1 MTQILTDAPAQIQSN
16 AAGPLVP
23 AAVDA
28 RIPVFKDSGQ
38 VFFINSDTTVF
49 DMQGIFFVEYTFI
62 IFSIA
67 RLVPTLKTFLLL
79 IKVKL

>member
-38 VFFINSDTTVF
+38 VLRGNADTRVRNSQGRPRLLINGDAAGGGVL
-49 DMQGIFFVEYTFI
+49 QGIGNQLFQHEF
-62 IFSIA
+62 
-67 RLVPTLKTFLLL
+67 
-79 IKVKL
+79 